1 MTMTA
6 PDSPVRELA
15 LADALDW
22 EAARLGDIAA
32 GRCGAAAL
40 LWSCERALVAPASLS
55 RQPGFKRA
63 CSRANDAG
71 WPVHLRATG
80 GDLVPQGPD
89 IVNLSLLFRAPPG
102 AAFGLE
108 DAYRQ
113 LTSPICEALSDAGIS
128 ARYGAVPGAFCDGRF
143 NITIAGR
150 KFAGTAQRWRP
161 MADGNAVQSHALMLM
176 RSLDGNTVATLNRFY
191 HDCGIDRVIDAGAH
205 VGLHDLL
212 AKDTDARAQHRILRM
227 IAVRAHASE
236 AHAPAANTRVLS
248 RHLG

>member
-1 MTMTA
+1 MTA
-6 PDSPVRELA
+6 VDSPVRELV
-15 LADALDW
+15 LADALEW
-22 EAARLGDIAA
+22 EAARLANIAA
-32 GRCGAAAL
+32 GRCCAAAL

-128 ARYGAVPGAFCDGRF
+128 ASYGAVPGAFCDGRF

-161 MADGNAVQSHALMLM
+161 MPDGNAVQSHALMLM
-176 RSLDGNTVATLNRFY
+176 RSLDGNSVATLNRFY
-191 HDCGIDRVIDAGAH
+191 HDCGINRAIDAGAH
-205 VGLHDLL
+205 VGLHDLFPKDI
-212 AKDTDARAQHRILRM
+212 AKLAQHRFLRM
-227 IAVRAHASE
+227 IAVRARASL
-236 AHAPAANTRVLS
+236 ARAPTAKRRILS
-248 RHLG
+248 RSVR